1 VDLEGSLENIFQ
13 LRDTVSLHFTWLF
26 TGSKAICFFFML
38 WIWYRY
44 GHIKLG
50 HQHDVPEFTTPT
62 YFCIIFATGVASG
75 FFVFAV
81 AEPLWHQHGLSI
93 YKGYHTQDELSM
105 FAINMTVNNWG
116 ISGWTGYAI
125 VAVCMSLA
133 THRFKLPMTVRSCF
147 YPILRD
153 YTWGWIGDCIDG
165 LTIVVSVAGLCTSL
179 GLGAVEIVSG
189 LIYLDWVDEYSR
201 QDYITGI
208 ETTSVWV
215 ITVICTASAIS
226 GVHGGIRLLSIVAI
240 CAGLLLLC
248 FVFFLDDSKFL
259 LNLIVQEF
267 GYYLQT
273 SVFLLNFWT
282 DAFGQL
288 RQGPESSVDGAAA
301 QTPWMEETWLLFY
314 QAWWSVISAS
324 MYLHFLPLIAFL

>member
-1 VDLEGSLENIFQ
+1 MS
-13 LRDTVSLHFTWLF
+13 
-26 TGSKAICFFFML
+26 SKAICFFFIL
-38 WIWYRY
+38 WIGYRY

-50 HQHDVPEFTTPT
+50 HKYDEPEFSSLT

-81 AEPLWHQHGLSI
+81 AEPLSHQRHHFFA
-93 YKGYHTQDELSM
+93 KAGYHSQDEIDM
-105 FAINMTVNNWG
+105 FAINMTVTNWG
-116 ISGWTGYAI
+116 ISGWTGYTI
-125 VAVCMSLA
+125 VAICTSLA
-133 THRFKLPMTVRSCF
+133 THRFKLPMTVRSGF

-153 YTWGWIGDCIDG
+153 YTWGWIGDFIDG
-165 LTIVVSVAGLCTSL
+165 LSSVISIAGVCTSL

-189 LIYLDWVDEYSR
+189 LIYLGWVDKYSR
-201 QDYITGI
+201 PDYVTGI
-208 ETTSVWV
+208 ETTAVWV
-215 ITVICTASAIS
+215 ITIICTASAIS
-226 GVHGGIRLLSIVAI
+226 GVHGGIRLLSVVAV

-248 FVFFLDDSKFL
+248 TVFFLDDSKFL

-288 RQGPESSVDGAAA
+288 REGSGRAIDGKAA
-301 QTPWMEETWLLFY
+301 ETWWMDTWMVFY
-314 QAWWSVISAS
+314 QAWW
-324 MYLHFLPLIAFL
+324 